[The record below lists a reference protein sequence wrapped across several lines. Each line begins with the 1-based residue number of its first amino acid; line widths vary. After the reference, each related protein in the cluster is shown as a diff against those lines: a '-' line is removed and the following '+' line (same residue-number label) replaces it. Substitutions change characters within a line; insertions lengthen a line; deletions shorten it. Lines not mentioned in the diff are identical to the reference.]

1 MIEIIFEHFP
11 PHCPATSPKIHKNK
25 QMKGMLQ
32 DRLVHQCL
40 DIILEPLKSAARLGI
55 MMSDPIGC
63 SHYCFTP
70 LASYIA
76 DTLEAMMLACIGG
89 KTSPVTMA
97 IYKQFRDAF
106 RHEPRTKSTTLAQLD
121 IVCSRA
127 DPHNLK
133 VFFHEAQKFCLNGIE
148 KPFWSDWPLA
158 EPSHFFTPESLHH
171 IHKQFYDHDVQ
182 WIIIAVG
189 ECHEYL

>member
-1 MIEIIFEHFP
+1 
-11 PHCPATSPKIHKNK
+11 
-25 QMKGMLQ
+25 
-32 DRLVHQCL
+32 
-40 DIILEPLKSAARLGI
+40 LGI

-76 DTLEAMMLACIGG
+76 DTPEAMMLACIGG
-89 KTSPVTMA
+89 KTSLVTMA
-97 IYKQFRDAF
+97 MYKQFGDAF
-106 RHEPRTKSTTLAQLD
+106 RHEPWTKSTTLAKLD
-121 IVCSRA
+121 IVRSCA
-127 DPHNLK
+127 DPHNLE
-133 VFFHEAQKFCLNGIE
+133 VFFREAQKFCLNGVE

-171 IHKQFYDHDVQ
+171 IHKQFYDHDAK

-189 ECHEYL
+189 ESELDFRFSVLQPTTGYQHFHGGISKLKQVTGCCHRDIQ